1 MRGSALLCVFGNV
14 VTEFGVSILV
24 EAEQRIACEHQM
36 RALYQLGDALAAFA
50 RRLGDSHHLR
60 SRHESRGLLRPVT
73 HYGCWCNHEERCK
86 IGVIGVLLMLGDRLG
101 KQSEHLHGF
110 AQAHIVGK
118 NSAQPVLPQER
129 EPAETLKLIRSQN
142 CGKTRGRGQVIR

>member
-1 MRGSALLCVFGNV
+1 M
-14 VTEFGVSILV
+14 VTEFGVSVLV
-24 EAEQRIACEHQM
+24 EAEQRIAREHQM
-36 RALYQLGDALAAFA
+36 RTLYQLGDALAAFA

-60 SRHESRGLLRPVT
+60 ARHESCGLLRPVT
-73 HYGCWCNHEERCK
+73 HYGCWCNYKERCE
-86 IGVIGVLLMLGDRLG
+86 IGVICALLMLGDCLG

-118 NSAQPVLPQER
+118 NPAQPVLLQER

>member
-1 MRGSALLCVFGNV
+1 MRGSTVLCVFGNM

-24 EAEQRIACEHQM
+24 ETEQRIAREHQM
-36 RALYQLGDALAAFA
+36 RTLYQLGDALAAFA

-60 SRHESRGLLRPVT
+60 TRHESCSLLRPVT
-73 HYGCWCNHEERCK
+73 HHGCWRNHEERCK
-86 IGVIGVLLMLGDRLG
+86 LGVIGALLMLGDRLG

-118 NSAQPVLPQER
+118 NPAQPVLPQER